1 MELEYPKLSATCTIQ
16 RAGKDKNVL
25 TYNGDIPEKL
35 MTTYM
40 KLVGDGKAKVSVSA
54 DFAMKTFGD
63 GISSM
68 ATVSLS
74 CNQDEGSIRAAAQ
87 FAGELAREFAHM
99 NAIEASNELK
109 EMKNQV
115 GGK

>member
-1 MELEYPKLSATCTIQ
+1 MELEYPKISATCTIK
-16 RAGKDKNVL
+16 RVNKETAVL

-54 DFAMKTFGD
+54 DFAMKSFGD

-109 EMKNQV
+109 ELKSQAGV
-115 GGK
+115 K